1 MHLRIASGC
10 NFSAMTNLFTP
21 LIGPDTPL
29 LRFDPRWKFVA
40 FAIALVTTAC
50 LQTLPAAMIA
60 LTGAGVLA
68 VLARLPAK
76 AYLERL
82 TIVLPAL
89 ILFTIFLP
97 FVVPDPEP
105 IALGPIHF
113 SSPGIQLAFLFILKG
128 LAIFTLALV
137 LTTTS
142 PLHATLAAAA
152 TLRVPGRLVHIA
164 MLTYRYL
171 FLFAKE
177 LGRLR
182 LAVRVRGY
190 RNRPTMH
197 CYRTIG
203 NITGT
208 LLVRSSERA
217 ERVSQA
223 MRCRGF
229 DGRFRSLTR
238 NRTTPIDIFW
248 FVVIAGGFTGLVIEE
263 WIS

>member
-1 MHLRIASGC
+1 
-10 NFSAMTNLFTP
+10 MTSLLTP
-21 LIGPDTPL
+21 LTCPSSPL
-29 LRFDPRWKFVA
+29 LRFDPRWKLA
-40 FAIALVTTAC
+40 ALAIALVATAC
-50 LQTLPAAMIA
+50 LQTPPAAVTAVAMASI
-60 LTGAGVLA
+60 LA
-68 VLARLPAK
+68 IIARLPPK
-76 AYLERL
+76 AYWERL
-82 TIVLPAL
+82 KIVLPVM

-105 IALGPIHF
+105 IALGPIHLSVF
-113 SSPGIQLAFLFILKG
+113 GLRLALLFILKA

-137 LTTTS
+137 LTATS
-142 PLHATLAAAA
+142 PMHATLSAAA
-152 TLRVPGRLVHIA
+152 TLRVPGRFVHIA

-171 FLFAKE
+171 FLFTGE

-182 LAVRVRGY
+182 MAVRVRGY

-203 NITGT
+203 NISGT

-229 DGRFRSLTR
+229 DGRFRSLTEF
-238 NRTTPIDIFW
+238 RTRVMDVLGFG
-248 FVVIAGGFTGLVIEE
+248 VIAGGFGALAAWEI
-263 WIS
+263 WA